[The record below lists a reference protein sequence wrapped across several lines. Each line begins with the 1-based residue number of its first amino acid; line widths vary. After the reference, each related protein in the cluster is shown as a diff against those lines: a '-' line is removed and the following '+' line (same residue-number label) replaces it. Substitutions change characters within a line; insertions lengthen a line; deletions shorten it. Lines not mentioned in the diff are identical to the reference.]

1 MGRTSEIRHRGARL
15 VLTKPANM
23 IPYTNTSDPSYVEV
37 TAAGEPLAPPIST
50 ETVHQVLEAQF
61 QVATEP
67 ENQVNQTE
75 SRLLI
80 GLRLLMAQNPPMSER
95 FANIRRWAI
104 RPTEY
109 VDSNSWLT
117 PSLPSNAA
125 TPETINTALPASY
138 VRGWAM
144 RSTEYVDSDSWL
156 TPSLPSNVAT
166 PETIITALPA
176 SYIRGWAMRP
186 TEYVDSDSWLTPSLP
201 INVATPEKIITALR
215 LCGLIAIADRL
226 SYLHRLVEDHQNE
239 QSINLDSLR
248 ELALFFLSERQ
259 LVNPQIG
266 VNPDGLVQVEWSIGE
281 RGTLAMVF
289 LPSGFIRFAAISAPA
304 QRGVESTRISGTL
317 PKSETM
323 GAIRPFT
330 DRLAHS

>member
-1 MGRTSEIRHRGARL
+1 MCTYPFAKKALTLYLARSEGHERYFSCNL
-15 VLTKPANM
+15 MQCKVLASSYQHL
-23 IPYTNTSDPSYVEV
+23 IAEAPS
-37 TAAGEPLAPPIST
+37 
-50 ETVHQVLEAQF
+50 
-61 QVATEP
+61 
-67 ENQVNQTE
+67 
-75 SRLLI
+75 
-80 GLRLLMAQNPPMSER
+80 
-95 FANIRRWAI
+95 
-104 RPTEY
+104 
-109 VDSNSWLT
+109 
-117 PSLPSNAA
+117 
-125 TPETINTALPASY
+125 
-138 VRGWAM
+138 
-144 RSTEYVDSDSWL
+144 
-156 TPSLPSNVAT
+156 
-166 PETIITALPA
+166 
-176 SYIRGWAMRP
+176 
-186 TEYVDSDSWLTPSLP
+186 
-201 INVATPEKIITALR
+201 
-215 LCGLIAIADRL
+215 GLIAIADRL